1 MNVQLRRLIV
11 CSSRKESMKPVIADT
26 AAGGA
31 DDGWEQVAKKDKRK
45 KDSVVEAASSGHRG
59 RGGQRGG
66 GGDRGRG
73 RGDTLPRKNS
83 SKPPRGG
90 VRDRCVRRYC
100 STMLILSSK
109 NVTFECELRVFGELK
124 LKDSGRM

>member
-1 MNVQLRRLIV
+1 
-11 CSSRKESMKPVIADT
+11 MKPVIADT
-26 AAGGA
+26 AAGGGGA

-59 RGGQRGG
+59 RG
-66 GGDRGRG
+66 

-90 VRDRCVRRYC
+90 VRDR
-100 STMLILSSK
+100 
-109 NVTFECELRVFGELK
+109 
-124 LKDSGRM
+124 